1 MSIPL
6 TTMMGTVK
14 LLQPYKTTFLAQAGQ
29 GRDTESVLVPAWQAS
44 LLDFLNAQS
53 DYRSSRLNYLNLV
66 GSFLSA
72 ASQLNLAVGKEVI
85 Q

>member
-1 MSIPL
+1 
-6 TTMMGTVK
+6 MMGTVN
-14 LLQPYKTTFLAQAGQ
+14 LLTPYKATFLAQALKV
-29 GRDTESVLVPAWQAS
+29 RDTIAFSYQHGQAS

-53 DYRSSRLNYLNLV
+53 DYRSIRLNYLNLV